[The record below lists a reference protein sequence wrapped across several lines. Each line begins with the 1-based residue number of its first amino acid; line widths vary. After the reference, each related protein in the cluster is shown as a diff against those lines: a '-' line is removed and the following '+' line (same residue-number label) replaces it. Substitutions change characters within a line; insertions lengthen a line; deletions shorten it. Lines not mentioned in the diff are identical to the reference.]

1 MKTSIRYAREKDVMT
16 ETHCEREKE
25 EGQNICKKLL
35 QEKVARI
42 YLNKFLQEKVTQK
55 LVTYRDTRRIYI

>member
-1 MKTSIRYAREKDVMT
+1 MT

-25 EGQNICKKLL
+25 ERQNICKKLL

-55 LVTYRDTRRIYI
+55 LVTLYRDTGRI